1 MPDLCTHGRM
11 VSQSCPGCGNLPA
24 SERERP
30 LHVYRVDVKGFD
42 FDHVL
47 VRAVSP
53 VAARA
58 VSAREQ
64 SDAGF
69 GTFVDGL
76 NSIVRVRRWP
86 AEDGYAPGKV
96 GLLPARVLDPESLV
110 YLVTIPGNPG
120 ACRVNARAKPIVR
133 EGSKHATI
141 ILTDGYKGWRSLAI
155 ACMRRAVAS
164 CPGPLL
170 DLRAGP
176 VEVRVTAY
184 WPSKHAKGEAVG
196 LAFGDVDAVAK
207 ACLDALKVS
216 TPKKPGAGVITDDSQ
231 VVALTCT
238 KAHDKRNPRIEIEVR
253 RANG

>member
-1 MPDLCTHGRM
+1 VPDLCTHGRM
-11 VSQSCPGCGNLPA
+11 VSQSCPGCGNAPA
-24 SERERP
+24 AERER
-30 LHVYRVDVKGFD
+30 LDGCYRV
-42 FDHVL
+42 
-47 VRAVSP
+47 
-53 VAARA
+53 
-58 VSAREQ
+58 
-64 SDAGF
+64 
-69 GTFVDGL
+69 
-76 NSIVRVRRWP
+76 I
-86 AEDGYAPGKV
+86 
-96 GLLPARVLDPESLV
+96 
-110 YLVTIPGNPG
+110 IPGNPG

-133 EGSKHATI
+133 KGSKHATI
-141 ILTDGYKGWRSLAI
+141 ILTDGYKSWRSLAI
-155 ACMRRAVAS
+155 ACMRRAAA
-164 CPGPLL
+164 GPLL